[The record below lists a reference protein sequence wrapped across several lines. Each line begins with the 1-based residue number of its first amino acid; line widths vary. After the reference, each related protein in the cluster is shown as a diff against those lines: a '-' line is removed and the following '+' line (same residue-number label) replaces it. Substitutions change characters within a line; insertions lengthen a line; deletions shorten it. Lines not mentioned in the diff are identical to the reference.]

1 MIVVYLFILY
11 SALISVADG
20 NHFLGGTISWRP
32 LNTSATGSPVAITII
47 QTYSWTYSFIPCTQA
62 TVASNA
68 YVPSYGGLAAEV
80 LECIY
85 NCATGAI
92 GYPNISVI
100 PRCTDFSVAAGITTG
115 QRSDTVYLDINDDF
129 AAAFRDSSWR
139 PLATNA
145 NASWAIS
152 TRIIVKPRTD
162 TGYFNSAPV
171 ATVMS
176 PINIPYNK
184 SISITIPVA
193 DADGDTLRC
202 RWANKSN
209 GINECRGVC
218 PPNSLP
224 PNTII
229 YPNCTIVING
239 QNLSDWYAVAVTVED
254 FINSSSITPL
264 SSVPVQFLVHV
275 ISASSCPTLPEIIG
289 IPLEY
294 S

>member
-1 MIVVYLFILY
+1 MCIRD
-11 SALISVADG
+11 S
-20 NHFLGGTISWRP
+20 
-32 LNTSATGSPVAITII
+32 
-47 QTYSWTYSFIPCTQA
+47 
-62 TVASNA
+62 A

-115 QRSDTVYLDINDDF
+115 QRLDTVYLDINDDF

-139 PLATNA
+139 PLATDA
-145 NASWAIS
+145 NAGWAIS
-152 TRIIVKPRTD
+152 TRIIVKPRID

-209 GINECRGVC
+209 GINECRDVC

-229 YPNCTIVING
+229 YPNCTIIING
-239 QNLSDWYAVAVTVED
+239 QNLSDWYAVAVTVSLVGYCLFNLNLEA
-254 FINSSSITPL
+254 FFLIRLKISSIPR
-264 SSVPVQFLVHV
+264 VPFHLVLCLFNFLFMYLVPHRVLLCLRLLVYLLPIHV
-275 ISASSCPTLPEIIG
+275 
-289 IPLEY
+289 
-294 S
+294 

>member
-1 MIVVYLFILY
+1 MIFVYLFILY
-11 SALISVADG
+11 SALISAVDG

-32 LNTSATGSPVAITII
+32 LNTSATGSPVAIVII

-62 TVASNA
+62 GVASNA

-139 PLATNA
+139 PLATDA
-145 NASWAIS
+145 NAGWAIS
-152 TRIIVKPRTD
+152 TRIIVNPRTD

-184 SISITIPVA
+184 SISITIPVG
-193 DADGDTLRC
+193 DADGDVIRC
-202 RWANKSN
+202 RWATKSN
-209 GINECRGVC
+209 GINECRDVC
-218 PPNSLP
+218 PPKSLP

-229 YPNCTIVING
+229 YPNCTIIITG
-239 QNLSDWYAVAVTVED
+239 RNLSDWYAVAVIVRLTRFYVSNHNLEAI
-254 FINSSSITPL
+254 FLIRLKISPIL
-264 SSVPVQFLVHV
+264 QVQHRLVLYLFNFL
-275 ISASSCPTLPEIIG
+275 
-289 IPLEY
+289 Y
-294 S
+294 K